1 MSQSLRQI
9 KNRIRSIENA
19 KKVTSALEMISV
31 SKLNRIDKLL
41 IASRPY
47 FTSMEFLVR
56 SISASSKF
64 TSHPLAVKKNNKE
77 ICLCL
82 ITSDS
87 GLCGMYN
94 NSVIRAARDF
104 ISKNSDKNIKLVV
117 IGKRGFSFFKSHKLE
132 MLNTYLGANGNYS
145 QGFSDEISKYLMDNF
160 LNNNFSEIFVA
171 YTHFETALIQRA
183 LVEKLLPVEQLV
195 VNSVDYI
202 FEPNVEGVLEKL
214 MPEYVRMNLRK
225 IILESFTSEHA
236 SRTLSMKAA
245 TDNAKELLDGLV
257 LLRNK
262 VRQAGI
268 TQEMM
273 EIISASEALKG

>member
-19 KKVTSALEMISV
+19 QKVTSALEMISV
-31 SKLNRIDKLL
+31 AKLNRIDKLL
-41 IASRPY
+41 ISFRPY
-47 FTSMEFLVR
+47 FKSMGFLVK
-56 SISASSKF
+56 SILSSNKF
-64 TSHPLAVKKNNKE
+64 LSHPFADKKSGKE

-94 NSVIRAARDF
+94 NNNIRAARDF
-104 ISKNSDKNIKLVV
+104 IGENSDKIIKLVIV
-117 IGKRGFSFFKSHKLE
+117 GKRGFSFFRGHKSE
-132 MLNTYLGANGNYS
+132 IVNAYLGANGGYS
-145 QGFSDEISKYLMDNF
+145 QKFSDEISKYLINGF
-160 LNNNFSEIFVA
+160 LNNDFSEIFVA
-171 YTHFETALIQRA
+171 YTHFETALVQHPLIERF
-183 LVEKLLPVEQLV
+183 LPVEQ
-195 VNSVDYI
+195 SDIYKSDYI
-202 FEPNVEGVLEKL
+202 FEPDVDGVLEKL
-214 MPEYVRMNLRK
+214 MPEYIKVKMRM

-245 TDNAKELLDGLV
+245 TDNAKELLQGLV